1 MRIRFL
7 GHATFLLTTAE
18 GVRIISDPYEPGGFG
33 GAIGYGPILDP
44 ADLVT
49 VSHQH
54 GDHNSVA
61 SVPGKPMVIDQP
73 GGHTVRGVVFR
84 GLPTYHDANRGGQR
98 GANTVWY
105 VEAEGLRVCHLGD
118 LGTTEVATALKA
130 VGPIDVLLVPVGG
143 TYTIDHHG
151 ATELVDAL
159 APRIAIPMHY
169 LTPRTTLNLAPVD
182 EFLEGKPRVRKLLG
196 SDLEVTA
203 NTLPTPTEIVVLE
216 PAL

>member
-18 GVRIISDPYEPGGFG
+18 GLRNITVPYEPGGFG
-33 GAIGYGPILDP
+33 GAIGFGPILDP
-44 ADLVT
+44 ADIVT
-49 VSHQH
+49 ISHQH

-61 SVPGKPMVIDQP
+61 SVPGKPMVIDQL
-73 GGHTVRGVVFR
+73 GEHTVRGVVFR
-84 GLPTYHDANRGGQR
+84 GLPSYHDAAHR
-98 GANTVWY
+98 GANTVWC
-105 VEAEGLRVCHLGD
+105 VEADGLRVCHLGD
-118 LGTTEVATALKA
+118 LGTTEVVAALKA
-130 VGPIDVLLVPVGG
+130 VGPTDVLIVPVGG

-203 NTLPTPTEIVVLE
+203 DTLPAPTEIVVLE